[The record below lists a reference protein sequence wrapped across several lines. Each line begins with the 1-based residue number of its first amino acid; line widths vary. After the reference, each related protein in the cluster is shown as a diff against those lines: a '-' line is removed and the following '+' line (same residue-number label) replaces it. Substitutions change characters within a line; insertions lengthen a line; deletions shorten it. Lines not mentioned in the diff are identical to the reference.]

1 MRGLVIR
8 SVGLVMAALLAAGI
22 ARTAT
27 AAEPVVIAAP
37 LELTGRFAAYGAPA
51 KRGMELALELFGP
64 EVLGRPIQVL
74 FVDVQSSPQATV
86 SAFTD
91 LLARRGARFVVGP
104 IASPIVATAIGVAKQ
119 YKPIWIVPG
128 SSTTTLERE
137 AGAEP
142 WFFHAYTYDYHYHKP
157 LAAALRSLVPQAGT
171 QTIGILYDDGAYGTE
186 HVKYARK
193 FYTEAGFK
201 IVLEETIKAK
211 GTDYTAALAKVKQVN
226 PDILVGLVQTTDGIL
241 LTKQVRETGTRA
253 RLLVATV
260 YPSLPE
266 WRRAVG
272 PAGEGWTGVAPYVP
286 GVSWPA
292 DQKYPKLFPKTAD
305 WEALFRK
312 KFGQEPSFPDVLGYE
327 GLAQLLIAIKEAGST
342 DQDKVMAAL
351 RSLHLTTPLGILQ
364 YKPSGEGT
372 LNQGYDN
379 MLVFQ
384 VQKGNTVVV
393 YPPDIATGK
402 LVYPIQSQ

>member
-1 MRGLVIR
+1 MRRLATWSAGLLTAV
-8 SVGLVMAALLAAGI
+8 LLAGGI
-22 ARTAT
+22 ALPAT
-27 AAEPVVIAAP
+27 AAEPIVIGAP

-51 KRGMELALELFGP
+51 KRGMEMALELFGP
-64 EVLGRPIQVL
+64 TLLGRPIQVH
-74 FVDVQSSPQATV
+74 FVDVQSAPQATV

-91 LLARRGARFVVGP
+91 LLARRGVRFVVGP
-104 IASPIVATAIGVAKQ
+104 IASPIVATAIGVTKQ
-119 YKPIWIVPG
+119 YRPLWIVPG

-157 LAAALRSLVPQAGT
+157 LAAALKTLLPQAGT

-201 IVLEETIKAK
+201 IVLEEVIKAK
-211 GTDYTAALAKVKQVN
+211 GTDYTAALSKVKQVN

-241 LTKQVRETGTRA
+241 LTKQVRETGTKA

-266 WRRAVG
+266 WQQAVG
-272 PAGEGWTGVAPYVP
+272 AAGEGWTGVAPYVP
-286 GVSWPA
+286 GVTWPA
-292 DQKYPKLFPKTAD
+292 DQKYPKLFPKTEE

-312 KFGQEPSFPDVLGYE
+312 KYGQEPAFPDVLGYQ
-327 GLAQLLIAIKEAGST
+327 GMAQLLIAIQEAGST
-342 DQDKVMAAL
+342 DQEKVMAAL
-351 RSLHLTTPLGILQ
+351 KSLRLTTPLGILE
-364 YKPSGEGT
+364 YKPSGQGT
-372 LNQGYDN
+372 VNQGYDG

-384 VQKGNTVVV
+384 IQKGKMAVL